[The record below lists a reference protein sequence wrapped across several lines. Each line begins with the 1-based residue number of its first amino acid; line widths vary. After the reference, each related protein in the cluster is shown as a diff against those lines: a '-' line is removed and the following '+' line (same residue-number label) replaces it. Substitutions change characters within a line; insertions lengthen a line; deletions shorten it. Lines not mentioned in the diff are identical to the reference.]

1 MNNRDFKGVW
11 IPKEIWL
18 RKDLNA
24 LDKMIFDEIDSL
36 DNENH
41 CTAGNEYFAEFCQCS
56 ESKVT
61 KTVKKL
67 IDLGLV
73 EQIHFDGR
81 HRKLRVV
88 KNTIESSKKY
98 EAESQNLQSNNIDNK
113 QENKKNNSKELLQN
127 QEFQFGKQKPKK
139 ESLFTKCISLL
150 DSFID
155 EHNCGNNVRRKLISY
170 LNYRISIQ
178 NRPLYTNMWKGMLNK
193 LEELHKEGNT
203 YESII
208 DYCLERGYLSFYAP
222 NNNYSNRKNQPWEQ
236 GVTCE
241 RYTEDELAELEA
253 LNKEREAKGMRTTF

>member
-11 IPKEIWL
+11 IPREIWL

-24 LDKMIFDEIDSL
+24 LDKMIFAEIDSL

-88 KNTIESSKKY
+88 KNTIESSKIY
-98 EAESQNLQSNNIDNK
+98 EAESEKIRANNTSSKTNK
-113 QENKKNNSKELLQN
+113 LFISKDINNSENPAVQHFLDTYHKYCTEL
-127 QEFQFGKQKPKK
+127 PK
-139 ESLFTKCISLL
+139 
-150 DSFID
+150 
-155 EHNCGNNVRRKLISY
+155 VRRLTDKRKNAILKIR
-170 LNYRISIQ
+170 NKFTWDEIIQVFQ
-178 NRPLYTNMWKGMLNK
+178 NRYCTNMIK
-193 LEELHKEGNT
+193 L
-203 YESII
+203 
-208 DYCLERGYLSFYAP
+208 
-222 NNNYSNRKNQPWEQ
+222 
-236 GVTCE
+236 V
-241 RYTEDELAELEA
+241 
-253 LNKEREAKGMRTTF
+253 

>member
-24 LDKMIFDEIDSL
+24 LDKMIFAEIDSL

-88 KNTIESSKKY
+88 KNTIESSKIY
-98 EAESQNLQSNNIDNK
+98 EAEPEKIRANNTSNKTNSNNKLFISKDINNSQNSNFLELYNSTELPRVRKLTSKRERGIIKICSKFTQEEINTVFQNIKDSDFLNGK
-113 QENKKNNSKELLQN
+113 NDRGWKADLDFILREDKFVAILEGKYNAKKKSNKKLEV
-127 QEFQFGKQKPKK
+127 FG
-139 ESLFTKCISLL
+139 ES
-150 DSFID
+150 D
-155 EHNCGNNVRRKLISY
+155 EV
-170 LNYRISIQ
+170 
-178 NRPLYTNMWKGMLNK
+178 
-193 LEELHKEGNT
+193 
-203 YESII
+203 
-208 DYCLERGYLSFYAP
+208 
-222 NNNYSNRKNQPWEQ
+222 SNEQ
-236 GVTCE
+236 
-241 RYTEDELAELEA
+241 YTEEELAELEK
-253 LNKEREAKGMRTTF
+253 LNAERRANGQRTHF

>member
-24 LDKMIFDEIDSL
+24 LDKMIFAEIDSL

-88 KNTIESSKKY
+88 KNTIESSKIY
-98 EAESQNLQSNNIDNK
+98 EAEPEKIRANNTSNKTNSNKLFISKDINNSQNLMSFKSFIELYNSICVSLPKAIKLTDKRRIAILNIIKKYSYEDIKQVFINLENSDFCKGKNGTGWKADLDFVLREDKFVATLEGKYNSNTK
-113 QENKKNNSKELLQN
+113 SNKKLEV
-127 QEFQFGKQKPKK
+127 FG
-139 ESLFTKCISLL
+139 ESDDVSNEQYT
-150 DSFID
+150 D
-155 EHNCGNNVRRKLISY
+155 E
-170 LNYRISIQ
+170 
-178 NRPLYTNMWKGMLNK
+178 
-193 LEELHKEGNT
+193 
-203 YESII
+203 
-208 DYCLERGYLSFYAP
+208 
-222 NNNYSNRKNQPWEQ
+222 
-236 GVTCE
+236 
-241 RYTEDELAELEA
+241 ELAELEK
-253 LNKEREAKGMRTTF
+253 LNAERRANGQRTHF